1 MNETETV
8 AIQQSIVNIFQKI
21 SQIQDDLAEITHKM
35 YDLEQKLEAH
45 INSLKG
51 TGVHEY

>member
-1 MNETETV
+1 MNKTETV

-21 SQIQDDLAEITHKM
+21 TQIQDDLAEITQKM
-35 YDLEQKLEAH
+35 YDLEQKLDSH
-45 INSLKG
+45 TNSLKG